1 VDQVDKAEILAQVQ
15 DILADVLDLPD
26 LKVTLQT
33 TAEDVEGWDSFN
45 HINIVVAVESKFG
58 IKFHTAEVEELRNV
72 GDLVDLIEKK
82 VKARKPRG

>member
-1 VDQVDKAEILAQVQ
+1 MDKTEILSQVRE
-15 DILADVLDLPD
+15 ILADVLDLPD
-26 LKVTLQT
+26 LAVTEQT
-33 TAEDVEGWDSFN
+33 TAENVEGWDSFN

-82 VKARKPRG
+82 LKSRKPRG

>member
-1 VDQVDKAEILAQVQ
+1 MDKAEVQSQVR

-26 LKVTLQT
+26 LTVTEQT

-45 HINIVVAVESKFG
+45 HINIVVALESKFG

-72 GDLVDLIEKK
+72 GDLVDLVEKK
-82 VKARKPRG
+82 LKTRKPRG

>member
-1 VDQVDKAEILAQVQ
+1 MDKAEVLSQVR

-26 LKVTLQT
+26 LQVTVET

-72 GDLVDLIEKK
+72 GDLVELIEKK
-82 VKARKPRG
+82 LKARKK